1 MKNGNDLSDYI
12 TKKAIDEGAILV
24 GFTKIRV
31 VEPVIV
37 FAFPFTDKW
46 FLKQPL
52 NIAKMLKKEH
62 SISKQVLN
70 TTSKILK
77 SEGYTTQ
84 HKSIMSVYGD
94 FRPLAVSA
102 GLGQWGRNGIVV
114 NSDYGAGLLFA
125 ATFTNAPLEQSS
137 IKEVST
143 HCTNCEQCISGCP
156 GKAFEN
162 NTFHPYRCIQNTIK
176 GCSECLKMCT
186 KIALKTKISSLYILK

>member
-46 FLKQPL
+46 FLEQPL
-52 NIAKMLKKEH
+52 NVVKMLKKEH
-62 SISKQVLN
+62 SISKQVLAE
-70 TTSKILK
+70 TSKILK

-94 FRPLAVSA
+94 FKPLAVSA

-114 NSDYGAGLLFA
+114 NSNYGAGLLFA
-125 ATFTNAPLEQSS
+125 AIFTNAPLEQSF
-137 IKEVST
+137 IKENT
-143 HCTNCEQCISGCP
+143 KHCTNCEHCISACP
-156 GKAFEN
+156 GNAFEN
-162 NTFHPYRCIQNTIK
+162 NTFHPYRCIPNTIK

-186 KIALKTKISSLYILK
+186 KNCSKN